1 MKSTANGLKWS
12 AIERL
17 ATQLIQLIVM
27 LILAR
32 MLGPHAFGLV
42 GMLAVFIA
50 ISQTFVDSG
59 FSSALIRYTE
69 RAEVDFSTTFYFNIA
84 VSVCC
89 YIMLFFSA
97 PYIAEFFKEPQLI
110 GLARVLG
117 IVVIINS
124 FAIVQRAK
132 LTINMDFKTQA
143 KASLLSVF
151 VSCGIAIWLAKLGYG
166 VWALVGQTLSFTLFN
181 VVLLNILK
189 PWLPSTGFS
198 KKSFNYLFG
207 FGSKLLVAGIID
219 TVYKNIYQIVIG
231 KQFSTLQVGLFTQA
245 NQLASVPAMTFT
257 SIIQR
262 VTYPM
267 LSNIQSGTN
276 KFENIYLLTLR
287 MAALVIFPLMIG
299 LAIIAEPLITI
310 ILGKQWAPAAEL
322 LTILCFA
329 FMLYPIHAINLNLL
343 NVKGRSDIFLKLE
356 IIKKSLITLMLF
368 ITIPM
373 GIKAMCIGMVINSYI
388 ALFINSYYTGQ
399 FSRLKT
405 GKQLL
410 AIFPIWIAVL
420 ICASIAYFVSV
431 YIGTVYD
438 MNVYIH
444 LLINLVVMSAL
455 YIMVI
460 RITQKDLYT
469 QVLKT
474 VCRQNIAIKIDG

>member
-17 ATQLIQLIVM
+17 ATQVIQLIVM
-27 LILAR
+27 LFLAR
-32 MLGPHAFGLV
+32 LLGPNAFGLV

-50 ISQTFVDSG
+50 ISQAFVDSG
-59 FSSALIRYTE
+59 FSSALIRYTKRSE
-69 RAEVDFSTTFYFNIA
+69 IDFSTTFYFNIV

-89 YIMLFFSA
+89 YVVLFFSA
-97 PYIAEFFKEPQLI
+97 PYIAAFFEESQLI
-110 GLARVLG
+110 ELTRVLG
-117 IVVIINS
+117 LVVIINS

-151 VSCGIAIWLAKLGYG
+151 ISCGIAIWLAKTGYG
-166 VWALVGQTLSFTLFN
+166 VWALVGQTLTFTVSN
-181 VVLLNILK
+181 VILLNIFH
-189 PWLPSTGFS
+189 PWLPKTGFS
-198 KKSFNYLFG
+198 QKSFNYLFG
-207 FGSKLLVAGIID
+207 FGSKLLVAGLID

-262 VTYPM
+262 VTYPL
-267 LSNIQSGTN
+267 LSNIQN
-276 KFENIYLLTLR
+276 DIDKFESTYLLTLR
-287 MAALVIFPLMIG
+287 MAALIIFPLMVG
-299 LAIIAEPLITI
+299 LAIIAEPLINI
-310 ILGKQWAPAAEL
+310 ILGAQWLPAAEL

-405 GKQLL
+405 SKQLA
-410 AIFPIWIAVL
+410 AILPIWIGVITCAL
-420 ICASIAYFVSV
+420 IAHSLVSYVVSAYN
-431 YIGTVYD
+431 
-438 MNVYIH
+438 MNDYVN
-444 LLINLVVMSAL
+444 LLINLIVMPLL
-455 YIMVI
+455 YIILI
-460 RITQKDLYT
+460 RTTQKDLYT
-469 QVLKT
+469 QILNIVFSKKVDL
-474 VCRQNIAIKIDG
+474 QNG

>member
-1 MKSTANGLKWS
+1 MKSTENGLKWS

-17 ATQLIQLIVM
+17 ATQLIQLMVM
-27 LILAR
+27 LFLAR
-32 MLGPHAFGLV
+32 LLGPHAFGLI

-50 ISQTFVDSG
+50 ISQAFVDSG

-69 RAEVDFSTTFYFNIA
+69 RTEIDFSTTFYFNIA
-84 VSVCC
+84 ISICC
-89 YIMLFFSA
+89 YAVIFCSA
-97 PYIAEFFKEPQLI
+97 PYIAKFFEESQLI
-110 GLARVLG
+110 ELARVLG
-117 IVVIINS
+117 LVVIINS

-132 LTINMDFKTQA
+132 LTITMDFKTQA
-143 KASLLSVF
+143 KASLLSVLF
-151 VSCGIAIWLAKLGYG
+151 SCAVAIWLAKLDYG
-166 VWALVGQTLSFTLFN
+166 VWALVGQTLTFTLLN
-181 VVLLNILK
+181 VILLNVLK
-189 PWLPSTGFS
+189 PWIPSTGFS

-207 FGSKLLVAGIID
+207 FGSKLLVAGLID

-267 LSNIQSGTN
+267 LSNIQNDIN
-276 KFENIYLLTLR
+276 KFENTYLLTLR
-287 MAALVIFPLMIG
+287 MAALVIFPLMLG
-299 LAIIAEPLITI
+299 LALIAGPLIII
-310 ILGKQWAPAAEL
+310 ILGPQWLPAAEL

-356 IIKKSLITLMLF
+356 VIKKSLITLMLF

-373 GIKAMCIGMVINSYI
+373 GIKAMCIGMVVNSYI

-399 FSRLKT
+399 FSRLKI
-405 GKQLL
+405 GKQFL
-410 AIFPIWIAVL
+410 AIFPIWVAAIT
-420 ICASIAYFVSV
+420 CALIAYFLSV
-431 YIGTVYD
+431 YVGTIHDGGVY
-438 MNVYIH
+438 VR
-444 LLINLVVMSAL
+444 LSINLVAMPLL
-455 YIMVI
+455 YILVM

-469 QVLKT
+469 QVLNSIFRRT
-474 VCRQNIAIKIDG
+474 FL